1 MEKSFLYESL
11 NKLNSSEIVE
21 RIKMDSYADDAKEV
35 ANHILNERNIPIPT
49 FEENYSSPKI
59 PFRKSHPIWFW
70 TFFSAGVTILTR
82 LIHKIVNS
90 F

>member
-1 MEKSFLYESL
+1 MRNNDLYDSL
-11 NKLNSSEIVE
+11 NKLNSDEIGE
-21 RIKMDSYADDAKEV
+21 KIKMGYYAEDAR
-35 ANHILNERNIPIPT
+35 ATAISILNERNIPIPV
-49 FEENYSSPKI
+49 FEENFSSPKI